1 MTDKYKHIEELLER
15 FFEGYTSNT
24 EERQLYDFFAGR
36 DVPKHLTRYKPL
48 LAYFDAGME
57 EEFCEKPFP
66 VRKMRYRSRIL
77 WPSVAAAALLA
88 LVLLNPFGYGD
99 RPFDPYE
106 GSYIVRNGV
115 RITNPEIIRPELE
128 AAVQRVL
135 QQQEESDRLVAKM
148 LETDNRFPA
157 MKEYIQARYDA
168 LLEHVH
174 DEIVREEVRKMLE
187 EE

>member
-1 MTDKYKHIEELLER
+1 MTDTYRHIEELLER
-15 FFEGYTSNT
+15 FFEGYTSNA
-24 EERQLYDFFAGR
+24 EEQQLYDFFAGS
-36 DVPKHLTRYKPL
+36 DVPEHLTRYKPL

-57 EEFCEKPFP
+57 DEFCEKKLPG
-66 VRKMRYRSRIL
+66 RKTRYRNRML
-77 WPSVAAAALLA
+77 WTGVAAAALLA

-115 RITNPEIIRPELE
+115 RITDPEIIRPELE

-135 QQQEESDRLVAKM
+135 QQQEEADRLVAEM
-148 LETDNRFPA
+148 METDNRFPT
-157 MKEYIQARYDA
+157 MEDYIQAYQDA
-168 LLEHVH
+168 MLEHFH
-174 DEIVREEVRKMLE
+174 DENIREEVRKMLE